1 MSTIHRPEADK
12 RNTMPANKSE
22 DLHRRILRLKIR
34 IVTLATILGVLF
46 GFLYWIFCHHAKR
59 AHDEGDEGE
68 MRVIDAKESDRAEK
82 QDAAIRTVLLP
93 ISGCPLMMP
102 TLTSLRSLWLLD
114 TRMSGLGRAVVGRSG
129 DRSAMTPGDPP
140 QFTRRV
146 ARLEMSL
153 LKERRKLPVRW
164 CASTQATSSRAFSY
178 APIRCVGVTG
188 RGPQ

>member
-12 RNTMPANKSE
+12 RHTVPANKSE

-34 IVTLATILGVLF
+34 IVILGTILGVLF

-59 AHDEGDEGE
+59 AHDEGDDGK
-68 MRVIDAKESDRAEK
+68 MRAIDTKESNGAEK
-82 QDAAIRTVLLP
+82 QDPATRTVPLL
-93 ISGCPLMMP
+93 ISGCLLMMP
-102 TLTSLRSLWLLD
+102 TLTPLSSLWLLGI
-114 TRMSGLGRAVVGRSG
+114 RMSGLGRAAVGHSRE
-129 DRSAMTPGDPP
+129 RSAVTPSDPLL
-140 QFTRRV
+140 FTGRV

-153 LKERRKLPVRW
+153 LEERRKLPVRW

-188 RGPQ
+188 RDPQ